1 MSDVVIRKQFLQS
14 IKKGNVKK
22 VNYIVSIEDNTE
34 NVKELLDLVAN
45 IETKD
50 KYGRTALWY
59 AGAYNFNK
67 KMVDVLLE
75 RGHITDEYGDKLV
88 NVLRGDMKEY
98 VLGQFEK
105 KKELKNIVVFDRE
118 R

>member
-1 MSDVVIRKQFLQS
+1 MHLFIYYNTRITDDDFKSLLDKGKKYHFVSFVQS
-14 IKKGNVKK
+14 QLKKGNK
-22 VNYIVSIEDNTE
+22 VRIITYNY
-34 NVKELLDLVAN
+34 
-45 IETKD
+45 
-50 KYGRTALWY
+50 
-59 AGAYNFNK
+59 
-67 KMVDVLLE
+67 DVLLE
-75 RGHITDEYGDKLV
+75 RGASLHITDEYGDKLV

>member
-1 MSDVVIRKQFLQS
+1 MTRFEDAFLTSDCLPLKRKE
-14 IKKGNVKK
+14 
-22 VNYIVSIEDNTE
+22 IEDFYTE
-34 NVKELLDLVAN
+34 NVKELLDLGAD

-67 KMVDVLLE
+67 EMVDVLLE
-75 RGHITDEYGDKLV
+75 RGASLHITDEYGDKLV

-98 VLGQFEK
+98 VLGKFEK